1 MARSRTLDSRALE
14 ADVDAVLD
22 VRDIHTEQELID
34 RLRELLPIE
43 WSEDEFARVVQAIRE
58 EVPLLIQQT
67 VLH

>member
-14 ADVDAVLD
+14 AGVDAVLD

-34 RLRELLPIE
+34 RLRELLPME